1 MFPPNHDLATDCG
14 KLLLCLLFWCLV
26 KHRGLATRF
35 WVWRCPNEFTNS
47 HENSG
52 HCQLPFVLLQSFQ
65 RIVVLQAA
73 KCRQGELLIRFLAFQ
88 IKRRMGG
95 SGRTPQIPLFSWF
108 SYYPPT
114 FLPRTSTSFG
124 FCKPRVVTLSNVVPS
139 ADCQCVTRQ
148 ALSYGLLVCLWL
160 VASSLTK
167 RCAFVCV
174 CDLLVLWEGWRCCM
188 EALAHVDFSS

>member
-1 MFPPNHDLATDCG
+1 MFPQTMTLQQIAENFFCAYFFGALSSTEDLPLDFESEDVQMNSQTRMRTVATTNFHFYSFS
-14 KLLLCLLFWCLV
+14 LF
-26 KHRGLATRF
+26 K
-35 WVWRCPNEFTNS
+35 
-47 HENSG
+47 
-52 HCQLPFVLLQSFQ
+52 
-65 RIVVLQAA
+65 RIVVLQVGA

-108 SYYPPT
+108 RYYPPT

-148 ALSYGLLVCLWL
+148 ALSYGLLVCL
-160 VASSLTK
+160 
-167 RCAFVCV
+167 
-174 CDLLVLWEGWRCCM
+174 
-188 EALAHVDFSS
+188 